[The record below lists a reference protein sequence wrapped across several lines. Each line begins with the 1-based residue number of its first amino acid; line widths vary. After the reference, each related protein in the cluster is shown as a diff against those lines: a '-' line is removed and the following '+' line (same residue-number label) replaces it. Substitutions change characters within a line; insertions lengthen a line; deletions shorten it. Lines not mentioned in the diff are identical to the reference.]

1 MPNRLAD
8 RIKSEKTLVAVI
20 ILAIVSCVLI
30 STERI
35 TESIDTDTVG
45 ILFSSLAVA
54 AGLDGSGLFGKI
66 TQYFTKN
73 LKTTRSAALA
83 ILLMTFFTAPFI
95 TDISALVIFSALTVN
110 FFKSE
115 PDIMMYVLSL
125 QAAAA
130 NIGCM
135 PVPSASAV
143 NLFIFA
149 GYDIS
154 YKMYISEVLPIYL
167 FGFVILMV
175 LAFCTKNHPLE
186 RTSVPSAAKIESKAY
201 IAIYITLLLLNILVV
216 IGVIDMLTVFIS
228 VCLVLVIMDPQI
240 FSKIDYSVLVLLTA
254 LYILRGNLLSIR
266 EFTDFISGYLNGKI
280 PEANI
285 ILSQFTGNLTSTGVL
300 SVFGGNAGEYIFSAN
315 TGGLLFIYASYTGVF
330 TKRLC
335 DAELPAEYSGKYYR
349 YYALTGTIFTV
360 FLYVICRVIFSGVYF

>member
-20 ILAIVSCVLI
+20 ILAVVSCVFI

-35 TESIDTDTVG
+35 TESIDTDTIG
-45 ILFSSLAVA
+45 IFFSSLAIA
-54 AGLDGSGLFGKI
+54 AGLDDSGLFGKI
-66 TQYFTKN
+66 SLFFTKN

-83 ILLMTFFTAPFI
+83 VLILTFFTAPFI

-149 GYDIS
+149 RYDIS
-154 YKMYISEVLPIYL
+154 YKMYISDILPIYL
-167 FGFVILMV
+167 CGFVILMA

-186 RTSVPSAAKIESKAY
+186 RTAVLPAAKIESKAY
-201 IAIYITLLLLNILVV
+201 IAIYITLLFLNLLAVM
-216 IGVIDMLTVFIS
+216 GVINMLTVFIS

-240 FSKIDYSVLVLLTA
+240 FPKIDYSVLVLLTA

-266 EFTDFISGYLNGKI
+266 DFTDFISGFLNGNI

-300 SVFGGNAGEYIFSAN
+300 SVFGGNAKEYIFSAN
-315 TGGLLFIYASYTGVF
+315 TGGLLFIYASYTGIF

-335 DAELPAEYSGKYYR
+335 DAELPAEYAEKYR
-349 YYALTGTIFTV
+349 LYYALTGTIFTV
-360 FLYVICRVIFSGVYF
+360 FLYVIYRVIFSGVYF